1 MTAPTMA
8 IAIIIAT
15 AASVMYIP
23 VGGCAAIGWGDAV
36 TAGWSTVKCDS
47 VDDG

>member
-15 AASVMYIP
+15 VASVMYIP
-23 VGGCAAIGWGDAV
+23 VGGCAATGWDDAV
-36 TAGWSTVKCDS
+36 AAGELA
-47 VDDG
+47 